1 MYRNSIRYTAIL
13 LKTECLNMT
22 DFQNHNQAVSSVI
35 EFYRSNGYEE
45 TVLTALKEMLI
56 KHINDKTNY
65 DELAVYFD
73 KRLQANSVHYD
84 SANIYLLMMNALLK
98 ISESI

>member
-1 MYRNSIRYTAIL
+1 
-13 LKTECLNMT
+13 MT

-45 TVLTALKEMLI
+45 TVLTALKEMFI
-56 KHINDKTNY
+56 RYINDKTNY
-65 DELAVYFD
+65 EQLAAYFD
-73 KRLQANSVHYD
+73 QRLQANGIHYD

-98 ISESI
+98 VSEYNA

>member
-1 MYRNSIRYTAIL
+1 
-13 LKTECLNMT
+13 MT

-45 TVLTALKEMLI
+45 TVLTALKEMLV
-56 KHINDKTNY
+56 KHIQHRNNY
-65 DELAVYFD
+65 DELAIFLD
-73 KRLQANSVHYD
+73 EKLQANGVHYD

-98 ISESI
+98 ASEYNNEKSF

>member
-1 MYRNSIRYTAIL
+1 
-13 LKTECLNMT
+13 MT
-22 DFQNHNQAVSSVI
+22 DFKNLNQAVSSVI

-56 KHINDKTNY
+56 KHIQHRNNY
-65 DELAVYFD
+65 DELAIFLD
-73 KRLQANSVHYD
+73 EKLQANGVHYD

-98 ISESI
+98 ASEYNNEKSF